1 MKHLSKKFSRRMVV
15 ETAVIVLVIGL
26 ISLFGGP
33 SLVNAHGDGVYL
45 GIIHA
50 CVDDNN
56 GKIRIVSGLEDCAKN
71 ESALDWNGLGPEGPQ
86 GETGPAGPQ
95 GETGP
100 VGPQGPQGETGP
112 TGPQGEIGPAGP
124 QGETGPVGPQGPQG
138 ETGPTGL
145 QGEIGPAGPTGPQG
159 ETGPIGPQGPQG
171 EVGPIGPEGPQ
182 GLPGIVTI
190 YYVAAT
196 TNNIPVNA
204 YGSAVAYCNTGDM
217 VISGGYDLYTT
228 SDLRVTYTGPYT
240 AESWSVIVYNN
251 SYGVQNLKTIA
262 VCADITP

>member
-1 MKHLSKKFSRRMVV
+1 MKHLTKKISRRTVV
-15 ETAVIVLVIGL
+15 EAAVIVLVIGL
-26 ISLFGGP
+26 ISFFGG
-33 SLVNAHGDGVYL
+33 SYLVNAHGDGVYL

-100 VGPQGPQGETGP
+100 AGPQGPQGETGP
-112 TGPQGEIGPAGP
+112 T
-124 QGETGPVGPQGPQG
+124 
-138 ETGPTGL
+138 
-145 QGEIGPAGPTGPQG
+145 
-159 ETGPIGPQGPQG
+159 GPQG

-182 GLPGIVTI
+182 GLPGIVSI

-196 TNNIPVNA
+196 IYNIPVNE